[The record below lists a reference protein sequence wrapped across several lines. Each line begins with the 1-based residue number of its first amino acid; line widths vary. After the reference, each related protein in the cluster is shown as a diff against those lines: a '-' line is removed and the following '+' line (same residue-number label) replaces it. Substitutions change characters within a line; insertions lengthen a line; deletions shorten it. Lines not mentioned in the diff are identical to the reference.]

1 MAFVYRFD
9 CILIKCNNFVLF
21 QFIDLCILLGC
32 DYCDSIRGI
41 GPKRAYDLVKQYHS
55 IEEILKHIDSKVY
68 LTNVIF
74 HKWLNFLVIFSIKS
88 LLILIIS
95 LRGIKI
101 KMHKLPIK
109 VLLKISDLRERNY
122 M

>member
-32 DYCDSIRGI
+32 DYCDSIRVI